1 MHLIKRPW
9 HIALRAFTRFDQSLY
24 KLVAESRWIYLIY
37 FFRLNAHVFR
47 REIHRKYKISKLDF
61 NTRGKESNY
70 GIGIA
75 TFESYPFEL
84 IVVKDCEFSFHDIL
98 EVWHLF
104 TENAVNRRL

>member
-1 MHLIKRPW
+1 M
-9 HIALRAFTRFDQSLY
+9 
-24 KLVAESRWIYLIY
+24 
-37 FFRLNAHVFR
+37 FR

-98 EVWHLF
+98 EV
-104 TENAVNRRL
+104 